1 MPKYLKSKI
10 PKLLTTNY
18 CLLFTRK
25 ARFIGLSSSVV
36 ARFIPPFYKRAGF
49 IGHCLISPLTKDF
62 GVGINQ
68 TTTRSDSTRAVNKN
82 LRQHN
87 GFSLIEILIALVIL
101 SVVLLPF
108 LSTIS
113 YRLSKERE
121 NDEMI
126 KAIEIAKSKME
137 EVLLLPEIKDSEEI
151 IENKFLIK
159 IKILDGDKHDEPVN
173 LKPIEARITVLR
185 LKDKVKLIELSA
197 LK

>member
-1 MPKYLKSKI
+1 MARILTQPPSPEPVVTRSI
-10 PKLLTTNY
+10 PSF
-18 CLLFTRK
+18 C
-25 ARFIGLSSSVV
+25 
-36 ARFIPPFYKRAGF
+36 KRAGF
-49 IGHCLISPLTKDF
+49 IRHNPFKH
-62 GVGINQ
+62 INHLWERASARDYNGKF
-68 TTTRSDSTRAVNKN
+68 TR
-82 LRQHN
+82 HN
-87 GFSLIEILIALVIL
+87 GFSLIELLVALVIL
-101 SVVLLPF
+101 SIVLLPF

>member
-1 MPKYLKSKI
+1 
-10 PKLLTTNY
+10 
-18 CLLFTRK
+18 
-25 ARFIGLSSSVV
+25 SSSVV
-36 ARFIPPFYKRAGF
+36 ARFI
-49 IGHCLISPLTKDF
+49 GHCL
-62 GVGINQ
+62 INQ

-82 LRQHN
+82 LRQNH
-87 GFSLIEILIALVIL
+87 GFSLIELLVALVIL

-159 IKILDGDKHDEPVN
+159 IKILDGDKYDEPVN

>member
-10 PKLLTTNY
+10 PKLLITNY
-18 CLLFTRK
+18 CLSRFCSNLRLNCKNEDPASFFKSAGLFTR
-25 ARFIGLSSSVV
+25 
-36 ARFIPPFYKRAGF
+36 
-49 IGHCLISPLTKDF
+49 
-62 GVGINQ
+62 
-68 TTTRSDSTRAVNKN
+68 
-82 LRQHN
+82 N
-87 GFSLIEILIALVIL
+87 GFSLIELLVALVIL